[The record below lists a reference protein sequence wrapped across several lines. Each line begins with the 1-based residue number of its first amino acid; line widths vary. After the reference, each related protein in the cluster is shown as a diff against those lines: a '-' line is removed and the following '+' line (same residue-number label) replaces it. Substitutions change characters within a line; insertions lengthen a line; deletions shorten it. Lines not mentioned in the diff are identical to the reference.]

1 MGEVYCYRNGISLP
15 PNLCLMKEK
24 CYSIRDDVRGL
35 RLEVCGRTR
44 GRVVVD
50 AIQLDIVNTV
60 KNMATNSDGN
70 SAEDDMGKIRALHY
84 IITGSPNATLP
95 EVVIA
100 GYYLDPHDLLASSRN
115 SIDEALALRNPFIGS
130 FLRVDGNY
138 HSVVLFPMTES
149 SIVLYDPWDGYIE
162 QFSVTQ
168 IFRTGFLTNHGKGL
182 VKWIQY
188 IRPESARLRDEVK

>member
-1 MGEVYCYRNGISLP
+1 
-15 PNLCLMKEK
+15 MKEK
-24 CYSIRDDVRGL
+24 CYSIRDDVQGL
-35 RLEVCGRTR
+35 RLKVCGRTR

-84 IITGSPNATLP
+84 IITGNPHATLP
-95 EVVIA
+95 EVMIA

-130 FLRVDGNY
+130 FLRADGNY
-138 HSVVLFPMTES
+138 HSVVLFPITES

-168 IFRTGFLTNHGKGL
+168 IFRTGFLTNHSKGL

-188 IRPESARLRDEVK
+188 IRPDSARLRDEVK